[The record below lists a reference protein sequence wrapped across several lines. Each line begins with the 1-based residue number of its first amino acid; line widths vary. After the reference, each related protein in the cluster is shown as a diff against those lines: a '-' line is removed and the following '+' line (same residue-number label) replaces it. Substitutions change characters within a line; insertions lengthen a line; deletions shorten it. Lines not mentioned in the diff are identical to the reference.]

1 MTTYQFVTTAW
12 TLNSMV
18 GLAIVSFVVYWLAF
32 GRQGSPLYFAGAIVV
47 FLLALVSPLAALA
60 SGYVFSAHMAQ
71 HILLLLI
78 VPALLLLSLPRSFS
92 LSSPLTHLTHPL
104 IGWASGVGAMW
115 LWHAPAL
122 CNAAATSGPVSAI
135 QTTSLLLMG
144 SLFWWQVLAPREEQR
159 LSPPAAIVY
168 LFTACTA
175 CSVLGIILTFSPVSI
190 CPAYQQPVD
199 RLGILGTIRGD
210 WGLTSD
216 RDQQIGGLLMWVPM
230 CAIYAAAI
238 LAQMARWHSPTQPER
253 SNA

>member
-12 TLNSMV
+12 TWNSIV
-18 GLAIVSFVVYWLAF
+18 SLAIVSSVVYWLAF
-32 GRQGSPLYFAGAIVV
+32 GRHGRPLYFAGAIVV

-78 VPALLLLSLPRSFS
+78 VPGLLLLSLPRSFS
-92 LSSPLTHLTHPL
+92 LNSPLTHLAHPL
-104 IGWASGVGAMW
+104 LGWASGVGAMW

-144 SLFWWQVLAPREEQR
+144 SLFWWQVLAPQEEQR
-159 LSPPAAIVY
+159 LSPPVAIVY

-238 LAQMARWHSPTQPER
+238 LAQMARWHSSPQPER